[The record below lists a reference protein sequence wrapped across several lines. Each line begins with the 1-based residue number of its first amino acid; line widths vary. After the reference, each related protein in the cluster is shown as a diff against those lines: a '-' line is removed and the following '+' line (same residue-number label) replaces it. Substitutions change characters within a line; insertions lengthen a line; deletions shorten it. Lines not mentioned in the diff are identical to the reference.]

1 MCNPEKS
8 PNINKRS
15 PILDSRVMLNP
26 VAKNSSTQMILPKIE
41 SLPNLKTSRQI
52 IEEEVRPDKRI

>member
-1 MCNPEKS
+1 MFIP
-8 PNINKRS
+8 
-15 PILDSRVMLNP
+15 DSRVMLNP
-26 VAKNSSTQMILPKIE
+26 VAKNSLTQMILLYIE